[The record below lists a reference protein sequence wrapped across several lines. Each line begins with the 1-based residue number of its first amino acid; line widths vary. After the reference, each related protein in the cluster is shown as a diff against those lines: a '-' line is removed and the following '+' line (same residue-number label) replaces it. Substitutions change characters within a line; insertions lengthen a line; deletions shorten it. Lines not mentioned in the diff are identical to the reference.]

1 MKWLDEG
8 QFEQKITIEKVDG
21 VTIDNET
28 GEEIPNW
35 VPFLSNIW
43 ANVNINSGK
52 EFYASRRENVEWDG
66 LFKAQYRS
74 GITSKMRI
82 KYGKHVDGTDR
93 YFNITSVI
101 NPEEANREIH
111 MEAKEVV

>member
-8 QFEQKITIEKVDG
+8 QFDKKITIEEVGSKTFDS
-21 VTIDNET
+21 ET
-28 GEEIPNW
+28 GEVISNW
-35 VPFLSNIW
+35 VPHLSSIW
-43 ANVNINSGK
+43 ANVNINFGK
-52 EFYASRRENVEWDG
+52 EFFASRRENVEWDG
-66 LFKAQYRS
+66 LFKVQYRD

-82 KYGKHVDGTDR
+82 KYGKHADETDR